1 MFNKGIA
8 QAEDRTLEMCMEHS
22 SFESAL
28 RQNLPKTGDEGKLSQ
43 KGRFLRDLRYGEQIA
58 SSPRRSSLKAHS
70 RSRYGDSAF
79 FCRRVIASERAGG
92 GLRSQIA

>member
-28 RQNLPKTGDEGKLSQ
+28 RQNLPKMGDEGKLSQ
-43 KGRFLRDLRYGEQIA
+43 KKESFERP
-58 SSPRRSSLKAHS
+58 SVRRADRIKSKEIVS
-70 RSRYGDSAF
+70 
-79 FCRRVIASERAGG
+79 
-92 GLRSQIA
+92 